1 MRGNENYAQGRG
13 GELQGTCDRMID
25 IPDLSKKMID
35 IPVLLGG
42 LLAKLT
48 CVQANGRM
56 DADRLTPGL
65 KISSSVSP
73 DKHGM
78 RNHLRS
84 LRPACSVIR
93 TCRVELS
100 W

>member
-48 CVQANGRM
+48 CVPSKW
-56 DADRLTPGL
+56 T
-65 KISSSVSP
+65 
-73 DKHGM
+73 HGAED
-78 RNHLRS
+78 LRVQ
-84 LRPACSVIR
+84 LIG
-93 TCRVELS
+93 
-100 W
+100 